1 MTPVQLQRLIES
13 KASPSLQRMNLGLMA
28 HPNAT
33 LAEVSKL
40 TRKMC
45 HFFLEDLSLSTVR
58 KTNKDSYL
66 ATSSSNLELLRQV
79 YNECSKLFVLVI
91 FYFSKRSMLT
101 V

>member
-13 KASPSLQRMNLGLMA
+13 KTSRSLQRMNLGLMA
-28 HPNAT
+28 HPNTT

-45 HFFLEDLSLSTVR
+45 HFFLEDLSLNTVG

-79 YNECSKLFVLVI
+79 YTEFSKLFLL
-91 FYFSKRSMLT
+91 LT
-101 V
+101 FLLI